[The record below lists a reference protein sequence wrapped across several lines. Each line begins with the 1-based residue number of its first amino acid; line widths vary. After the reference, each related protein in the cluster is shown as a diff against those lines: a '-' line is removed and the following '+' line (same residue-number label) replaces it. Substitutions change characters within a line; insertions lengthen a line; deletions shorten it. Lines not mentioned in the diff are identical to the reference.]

1 MQSSGGDCASINIAF
16 DGNSRDSSL
25 LEMAVEGINPMAS
38 GSSGDCG
45 SIFSGLGGNSIE
57 LIHSTFLCEGVVS

>member
-38 GSSGDCG
+38 GSSGG
-45 SIFSGLGGNSIE
+45 HIFSGLGGNSIE